1 MNWSRVNRLVGK
13 DVITAREGMGL
24 RTDVR
29 RFYSP
34 EANKGV
40 VAGKVAVAGCLMT
53 S

>member
-1 MNWSRVNRLVGK
+1 MVYNLMAN
-13 DVITAREGMGL
+13 DFITAREGKGL

-40 VAGKVAVAGCLMT
+40 VAGTVVVAGCLMT